1 MRRISLKTAKRLAAA
16 VLIILIITSLS
27 ACKGSESS
35 GEKMHEKLEDVV
47 ELESEFEKQQDPL
60 VKLEKNEQEI
70 YAKIISLGLEK
81 MDEIKTLSDEALA
94 SVAKRK
100 EYMDKEEESIQ
111 ESKEAFEKVKPIM
124 EDMDGKNEKELKKQ
138 AEKLYDVMMDRY
150 EVHDKLYANYTT
162 GLKYDKELYEMFKN
176 KDVKIDALEEQIQK
190 INEVYQKVLDNNEEF
205 NKLTK
210 QYNDLKIDFYEKAG
224 MEVKVEDKQAE

>member
-1 MRRISLKTAKRLAAA
+1 MKTAKRLAAA
-16 VLIILIITSLS
+16 VLITLIITSLS
-27 ACKGSESS
+27 ACKGFESP
-35 GEKMHEKLEDVV
+35 GEKMHERLEDVV

-124 EDMDGKNEKELKKQ
+124 EEMDGEGETELKKQ

-150 EVHDKLYANYTT
+150 EVHDKLYDNYTT
-162 GLKYDKELYEMFKN
+162 GLKYDNELYEMFKN

-224 MEVKVEDKQAE
+224 VEVKVEDKQAE